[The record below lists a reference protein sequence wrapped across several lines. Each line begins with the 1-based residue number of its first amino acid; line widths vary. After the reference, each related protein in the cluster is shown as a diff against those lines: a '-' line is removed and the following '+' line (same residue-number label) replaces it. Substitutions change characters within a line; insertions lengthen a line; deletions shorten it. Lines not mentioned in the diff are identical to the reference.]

1 MLAFDVLL
9 DVFMPQKCLCC
20 GEFFFYKEDGG
31 DRSLCLC
38 GLCMLE
44 VPRIIRIKNG
54 SDLIRQ
60 NYILSSYDGPL
71 GFVLRAAKYGGNLP
85 LMYSLGQFLASVVQP
100 DLLVAYDGIVHVP
113 TSTFRKIQRGFDQ
126 AEILSICIS
135 QCTKIHRFST
145 LKRIDN
151 SEQSKKI
158 GKERT
163 NRKMRF
169 RATEL
174 IQDRILLVDDVC
186 TSGNT
191 LEQCAQELICSG
203 VKEVHAVSL
212 LSRQI

>member
-20 GEFFFYKEDGG
+20 GEYFFYKEDGG

-38 GLCMLE
+38 GLCMFE
-44 VPRIIRIKNG
+44 VPRIIRMKKG
-54 SDLIRQ
+54 GDLIKQ
-60 NYILSSYDGPL
+60 NYILASYDGPL

-85 LMYSLGQFLASVVQP
+85 LMYSLGKLLASVIQP
-100 DLLVAYDGIVHVP
+100 ALLFPYDGIVHVP
-113 TSTFRKIQRGFDQ
+113 TSTFRKIKRGFDQ
-126 AEILSICIS
+126 AEILSTCIS
-135 QCTKIHRFST
+135 QSTDIRRFST

-151 SEQSKKI
+151 SEQSQKI
-158 GKERT
+158 GQERT
-163 NRKMRF
+163 NQKMRF
-169 RATEL
+169 RSSEL

-203 VKEVHAVSL
+203 VKEIHSVSL